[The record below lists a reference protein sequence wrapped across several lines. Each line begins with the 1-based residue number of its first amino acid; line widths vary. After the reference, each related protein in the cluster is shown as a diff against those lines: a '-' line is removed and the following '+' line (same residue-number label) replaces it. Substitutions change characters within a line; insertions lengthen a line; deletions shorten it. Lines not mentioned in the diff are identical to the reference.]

1 MQDVGKAR
9 ISQIIGFIDLLENAG
24 VDTSLARRFA
34 KSGQWALAF
43 GQVYHAA
50 VSDGDFYRSLEVELE
65 QLNNFFAMDDYMAK
79 HFGFP
84 L

>member
-9 ISQIIGFIDLLENAG
+9 MSQITGFIDLLDDAG
-24 VDTSLARRFA
+24 VDTGLARRFA
-34 KSGQWALAF
+34 KSGQWALSF

-50 VSDGDFYRSLEVELE
+50 VSDGHFYRSLEVELE
-65 QLNNFFAMDDYMAK
+65 QLNNFFALDDYMAE